1 MKVFLVALPPLLALT
16 VAGYFF
22 WSDVTTFV
30 SGVLTFQQPDPVP
43 TLRLEPKAY
52 RLAVPAR
59 GELLGLRTTPV
70 PTPRVRTGSL
80 KIARLVDEGTI
91 VRAGQIVVQFDP
103 TDAELTLEQS
113 SNQVS
118 SYGFRIEKTEEDARG
133 ELSVLEMERFAAEM
147 ERGFAEGQIRRDEQ
161 IFSRWE
167 IQESL
172 MSAALAEFR
181 RATVEEKLDLRS
193 SVSTSDLKI
202 LDIERGK
209 AELEMGLAR
218 ETLEALSLTAPDT
231 GVVVY
236 MRRGMSPLE
245 VGNEVWPGQPLL
257 EVASLDRFRAR
268 LRVPETEVVGLRPGL
283 AVSVVLDAFPDRVF
297 EGRLMQVAR
306 IAQQIHQ
313 NDPRKYFECDV
324 LLEVS
329 VDEIEM
335 LRPGMSVRAEVELD
349 RLDEV
354 FVLPKSALRRT
365 DEGWSVFLSQAGDYV
380 ERPVDILGSD
390 HGFHLVAG
398 LEEGDL
404 VCLRHP
410 FEKEHLV
417 LPDFSAPSAPVR
429 TQRFVVFN

>member
-1 MKVFLVALPPLLALT
+1 MALT

-22 WSDVTTFV
+22 RSDVTTFV
-30 SGVLTFQQPDPVP
+30 SGVLTSRQPVPVP

-59 GELLGLRTTPV
+59 GELLGLRTTPI

-91 VRAGQIVVQFDP
+91 VREGQVVVQFDP

-113 SNQVS
+113 ANQVS

-133 ELSVLEMERFAAEM
+133 ELSVLEMERLAAEM
-147 ERGFAEGQIRRDEQ
+147 ERGYAEGQIRRDEQ

-181 RATVEEKLDLRS
+181 RATVEEKVDLRR

-209 AELEMGLAR
+209 AEVEMGLAR

-236 MRRGMSPLE
+236 MRPGMSPLE

-268 LRVPETEVVGLRPGL
+268 LRVPETEVLGLRPGL

-306 IAQQIHQ
+306 IAQQIHR

-349 RLDEV
+349 RLDGV

-380 ERPVDILGSD
+380 ERPVDVLGSD

-410 FEKEHLV
+410 FEKDRLV
-417 LPDFSAPSAPVR
+417 LPDFSAPSAPVQ

>member
-1 MKVFLVALPPLLALT
+1 MKVFLLALPPLLALT

-22 WSDVTTFV
+22 RSDVTTFV
-30 SGVLTFQQPDPVP
+30 SGVLTSRQPVPVP

-59 GELLGLRTTPV
+59 GELLGLRTTPI

-91 VRAGQIVVQFDP
+91 VREGQVVVQFDP

-113 SNQVS
+113 ANQVS

-133 ELSVLEMERFAAEM
+133 ELSVLEMERLAAEM
-147 ERGFAEGQIRRDEQ
+147 ERGYAEGQIRRDEQ

-181 RATVEEKLDLRS
+181 RATVEEKVDLRR

-209 AELEMGLAR
+209 AEVEMGLAR

-236 MRRGMSPLE
+236 MRPGMSPLE

-268 LRVPETEVVGLRPGL
+268 LRVPETEVLGLRPGL

-306 IAQQIHQ
+306 IAQQIHR

-349 RLDEV
+349 RLDGV

-380 ERPVDILGSD
+380 ERPVDVLGSD

-410 FEKEHLV
+410 FEKDRLV
-417 LPDFSAPSAPVR
+417 LPDFSAPSAPVQ